1 MQTDNWDT
9 AIVPY
14 DFTQV
19 LTFIFDFDQQALD
32 EAAQNQFLT
41 GHNSVGGVDMPL
53 LTGDDGF
60 NPDETI
66 DMTNFKNKQASKKI
80 MILKKEI
87 HIEKRRF
94 LISNSFMLLMKMVYE
109 YLKYLVS
116 KEFTDFEP
124 IAKIKDVIMLYNSA
138 TYQLI
143 IAGGSVMC
151 KAVAQITTKILA
163 LSITE
168 MRF

>member
-1 MQTDNWDT
+1 
-9 AIVPY
+9 
-14 DFTQV
+14 
-19 LTFIFDFDQQALD
+19 
-32 EAAQNQFLT
+32 
-41 GHNSVGGVDMPL
+41 MPL

-124 IAKIKDVIMLYNSA
+124 IAKIKDVIMVLPY
-138 TYQLI
+138 
-143 IAGGSVMC
+143 
-151 KAVAQITTKILA
+151 KIKNLA
-163 LSITE
+163 LQQRNVSIDHSRWVRHVQSRGPNYHKNLGFIHHRNAVLE
-168 MRF
+168 SGHRESG

>member
-32 EAAQNQFLT
+32 EAAQNQFLSS
-41 GHNSVGGVDMPL
+41 NQVGGVDLPL

-116 KEFTDFEP
+116 KKFTDFEP
-124 IAKIKDVIMLYNSA
+124 IAKIKDVIMVSPLQTKKFS
-138 TYQLI
+138 
-143 IAGGSVMC
+143 S
-151 KAVAQITTKILA
+151 TTARRI
-163 LSITE
+163 S
-168 MRF
+168 